1 MCQSPQPSD
10 ACSYLCSY
18 PCSYPFLKGVR
29 PSRGSLL
36 TPWMV
41 LRIFRKDNYK
51 DNCRDNYRHRS
62 AAAIGTSRAVS
73 LVEFFFWNCNCDYR
87 LPGQAPPTALY
98 KATNAVTADV
108 RPTASSFSALNSVR
122 WASRTCKKS
131 VSPASY
137 LSCAR
142 SSACVLA
149 RTASLKL
156 DRRARERS

>member
-1 MCQSPQPSD
+1 MCRPTARRACKRAGASATWDESGCTHDAPLSQFQKISDVDPESRSCPARLAHRGPS
-10 ACSYLCSY
+10 A
-18 PCSYPFLKGVR
+18 
-29 PSRGSLL
+29 LL
-36 TPWMV
+36 
-41 LRIFRKDNYK
+41 N
-51 DNCRDNYRHRS
+51 
-62 AAAIGTSRAVS
+62 
-73 LVEFFFWNCNCDYR
+73 FFWNCNCDYR

-108 RPTASSFSALNSVR
+108 RPTASSLSALNSVR

-156 DRRARERS
+156 DKRARERS